1 MHSNAS
7 TVRLTQLSLLA
18 AIEVLLSFTPLGFI
32 PLPAISITTL
42 HIPVII
48 GAIILGPKD
57 GGILGFVMGVCSLLR
72 ATFAPSGVTAILISP
87 FTSGAPVLSIIMVF
101 VPRILIGVAA
111 GYTYIALK
119 KRHTATA
126 LSVGIAAAAGTLT
139 NSVLFLGMMSIF
151 FSSFPLINVLSIIV
165 GVNCISEIIAAIVIS
180 IGVCLPLLKYMK
192 KKVIA

>member
-72 ATFAPSGVTAILISP
+72 TTFAPSGVTAILISP

>member
-111 GYTYIALK
+111 GYAYIALK